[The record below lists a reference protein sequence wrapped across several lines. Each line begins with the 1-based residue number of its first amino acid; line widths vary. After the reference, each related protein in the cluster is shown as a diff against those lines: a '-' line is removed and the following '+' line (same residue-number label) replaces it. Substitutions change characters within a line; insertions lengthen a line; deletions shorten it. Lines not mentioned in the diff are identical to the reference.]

1 MAVDPTAVDKF
12 ASAFGDTQL
21 VADFGPLS
29 NASEDDESV
38 VRAEES
44 TQDGLE
50 SMGGEGGESSPD
62 STAPVTAGKATS
74 KQEAKQ
80 AISGDKDSIIVTDE
94 TGRRRSVEIDYSNR
108 EEIKKIYA
116 QAAGMR
122 KFQAERDREIQSKKE
137 VESRLSQREQ
147 DWNKLETAF
156 KAGHENLFDMLNGR
170 PGAFQA
176 LVSKEIEKREFLKY
190 ASPAE
195 LQAMKDQE
203 AAALTKNE
211 LDTIRKENA
220 EFKRQVQEERE
231 TAELRSMES
240 RIHPAFE
247 KHRFAEKLGNAQDE
261 HLFDEM
267 LWNSSIK
274 RLEQYE
280 EKGMDI
286 SPELVEREFRAVATA
301 LRNRIGAVAEKKAGQ
316 VIAQKKQEA
325 TENVQSRIKSSMA
338 GSSDGDK
345 LKGLIQSGNTGD
357 IFKNWGAFKGILGGK
372 K

>member
-1 MAVDPTAVDKF
+1 MAAEEKSNPF
-12 ASAFGDTQL
+12 AAAFGDTQL
-21 VADFGPLS
+21 VNDFGPLS
-29 NASEDDESV
+29 DAGDDESI

-44 TQDGLE
+44 TQDDPDLL
-50 SMGGEGGESSPD
+50 STMEGTSPQD
-62 STAPVTAGKATS
+62 SGVSQQASKATS
-74 KQEAKQ
+74 KLEAKTP
-80 AISGDKDSIIVTDE
+80 ISGDKDSITVTDE
-94 TGRRRSVEIDYSNR
+94 TGRKRTVAIDYSNR
-108 EEIKKIYA
+108 EEIKKVYA

-137 VESRLSQREQ
+137 VESRLSQREA

-156 KAGHENLFDMLNGR
+156 QQGHESLFDLINGS
-170 PGAFQA
+170 PGAFQS
-176 LVSKEIEKREFLKY
+176 LVSKEIERREFLKH
-190 ASPAE
+190 ASPQE
-195 LQAMKDQE
+195 LQQMKDE
-203 AAALTKNE
+203 ETASATKKE
-211 LDTIRKENA
+211 MDLIRKENQD
-220 EFKRQVQEERE
+220 FKKQVQEERE

-247 KHRFAEKLGNAQDE
+247 KHRFADKLGNAHDE
-261 HLFDEM
+261 SLFDEM

-274 RLEQYE
+274 RLESYE

-325 TENVQSRIKSSMA
+325 TENVQSKIKSSVA

-345 LKGLIQSGNTGD
+345 LKQHIQSGNTGD
-357 IFKNWGAFKGILGGK
+357 IFKNWGSFKNILGGNSK